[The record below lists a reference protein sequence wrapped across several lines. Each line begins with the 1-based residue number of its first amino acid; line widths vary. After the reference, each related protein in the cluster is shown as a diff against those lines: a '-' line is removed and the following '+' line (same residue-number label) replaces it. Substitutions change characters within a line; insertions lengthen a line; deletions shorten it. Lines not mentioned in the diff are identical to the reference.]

1 MEQAM
6 LACGQATNVTRR
18 RRLGDYL
25 LAHPELHPALERWGA
40 RTFILTED
48 EKLLGR
54 YLVQHAVDGR
64 GQTTRAAAAAAIGG
78 SEMQVERGL
87 ALLEH
92 LGLVETSRARG
103 AIVSF
108 IAPNWPELMG
118 PLAFTFHTVQRDSG
132 ERFNV
137 P

>member
-1 MEQAM
+1 M

-18 RRLGDYL
+18 RRLGDFL

-64 GQTTRAAAAAAIGG
+64 GQATRTAAAGAISGLDT
-78 SEMQVERGL
+78 EVKRGL

-92 LGLVETSRARG
+92 LGLVETRRTGG
-103 AIVSF
+103 AIAYV
-108 IAPNWPELMG
+108 IGPNWTELMG
-118 PLAFTFHTVQRDSG
+118 PLAFTFHTVQRGG